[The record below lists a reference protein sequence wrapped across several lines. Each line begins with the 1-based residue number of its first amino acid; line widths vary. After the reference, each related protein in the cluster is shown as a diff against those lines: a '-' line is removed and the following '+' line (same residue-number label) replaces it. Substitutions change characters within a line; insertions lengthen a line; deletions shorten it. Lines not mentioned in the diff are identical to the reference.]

1 MGSGQLAWWM
11 LRRFARAC
19 LLFVIVAAIA
29 ASVVDGTALRI
40 VDLGLLSVS
49 AVAAHYWAPLDENRR
64 AST

>member
-1 MGSGQLAWWM
+1 M

-40 VDLGLLSVS
+40 VDLGLLFVS
-49 AVAAHYWAPLDENRR
+49 AVAAHYWTRLDENRR